1 MNDLLELKNVN
12 HTLYS
17 VKPKYC
23 SIISKQP
30 TTDTHISHRLAMA
43 ESILFDKPLPLNGEG
58 TISVNV
64 KTSEPFAIRIQP
76 YYPTN
81 YPEDKTGY
89 VEVRIHSNEA
99 RFWGRKPDAETKDGE
114 PLGEGNPAGAL
125 EPERKVSYWFS
136 FNRNGRFLKYGKGY
150 IMEETTHLNHPF
162 EPPKEKPEDDEWWF
176 IFRPDTPKQ
185 VVIHTLLTPA
195 LYASKSL
202 VDMEK
207 LVGFYPYP
215 LTKNWPPLVIDS
227 SKSTL
232 DNLAGNHFTQSA
244 SLPEA
249 CRELYENVAAGDV
262 SLDVPDTEPKLT
274 DAIKY
279 SINTEGKILYNKLK
293 EKGDMEYLRVTVGHD
308 RGASPGVPY
317 VLEIWPKD
325 SHSPIHNHGNA
336 YAVIKVLYGEINIT
350 VYNKTWKDAST
361 QEELKSFVAK
371 KGDVT
376 WLSPNWYQTHKLS
389 NLSSEF
395 CATIQCYKYGP
406 EDYLNWPYFDYLDGK
421 EEGVHEFYPDSDFD
435 FLEMRKDL
443 LLEYRKD
450 HVQQKVNP

>member
-1 MNDLLELKNVN
+1 MNDHLLELKNVN

-43 ESILFDKPLPLNGEG
+43 ESIIFDKPLPLNGEG

-64 KTSEPFAIRIQP
+64 KRSQPFAIRIQP
-76 YYPTN
+76 D
-81 YPEDKTGY
+81 YPEDNKGY
-89 VEVRIHSNEA
+89 VEVRIGSNEA
-99 RFWGRKPDAETKDGE
+99 HFWGRKPDAEAKIE
-114 PLGEGNPAGAL
+114 PLGEGNPTGAL
-125 EPERKVSYWFS
+125 EPDRKVSYWFS

-150 IMEETTHLNHPF
+150 IMEETTHLKQDF
-162 EPPKEKPEDDEWWF
+162 GAPKEKPEDDKWWF

-185 VVIHTLLTPA
+185 VMILTSVLA
-195 LYASKSL
+195 SYDSKSL

-215 LTKNWPPLVIDS
+215 LTTNWPPLVIDS

-232 DNLAGNHFTQSA
+232 DNLAGNHFIQSA

-262 SLDVPDTEPKLT
+262 SLDVPDTDPKLT

-279 SINTEGKILYNKLK
+279 SINTEGKILHKKLEEKSEK
-293 EKGDMEYLRVTVGHD
+293 EGMGYLRVTVGHD

-317 VLEIWPKD
+317 VLEIWPKG
-325 SHSPIHNHGNA
+325 SESPIHNHGNA

-361 QEELKSFVAK
+361 QEKLNSFVAK

-395 CATIQCYKYGP
+395 CATIQCYKYGS

-443 LLEYRKD
+443 LQEYRERD
-450 HVQQKVNP
+450 DQQKVNP

>member
-1 MNDLLELKNVN
+1 MPITPYILSNPN
-12 HTLYS
+12 
-17 VKPKYC
+17 

-30 TTDTHISHRLAMA
+30 TADTHISHRLAMA

-64 KTSEPFAIRIQP
+64 QKSQPFVIRIQP

-81 YPEDKTGY
+81 YPEHKTGY
-89 VEVRIHSNEA
+89 VEVRIDSDEA
-99 RFWGRKPDAETKDGE
+99 RFWGRKPDAETKDE
-114 PLGEGNPAGAL
+114 PLGEGNSNGAL

-136 FNRNGRFLKYGKGY
+136 FNRNGRCLKYGKGY
-150 IMEETTHLNHPF
+150 IMEETNHLTHPF
-162 EPPKEKPEDDEWWF
+162 EPPKEKLEDDEWWF

-185 VVIHTLLTPA
+185 VVILTLLGPA

-215 LTKNWPPLVIDS
+215 LTKNWSPLVIDS

-232 DNLAGNHFTQSA
+232 VNLAGNQFTQSA

-249 CRELYENVAAGDV
+249 CRELYENVAAPDV
-262 SLDVPDTEPKLT
+262 SLDVPDTDPKLS

-279 SINTEGKILYNKLK
+279 SINTKGKILYEKLK
-293 EKGDMEYLRVTVGHD
+293 EKREKEGMGYLRVTVGLD

-325 SHSPIHNHGNA
+325 SESPIHNHGNA
-336 YAVIKVLYGEINIT
+336 YAVIKVLYGEINIA

-361 QEELKSFVAK
+361 QEKLSSFVAK

-395 CATIQCYKYGP
+395 CATIQCYKYGS

-421 EEGVHEFYPDSDFD
+421 EEGVHEFYPDSDFEY
-435 FLEMRKDL
+435 LKMRDDL
-443 LLEYRKD
+443 LQEYRESN
-450 HVQQKVNP
+450 HQQN

>member
-1 MNDLLELKNVN
+1 MSITSYILSNPN
-12 HTLYS
+12 
-17 VKPKYC
+17 

-30 TTDTHISHRLAMA
+30 TTDTHISHRLAMDR
-43 ESILFDKPLPLNGEG
+43 SIIFVKSLPLNGEG

-64 KTSEPFAIRIQP
+64 KRSQPFAIRIQP
-76 YYPTN
+76 N
-81 YPEDKTGY
+81 YPEDKKGY
-89 VEVRIHSNEA
+89 VEVRIDPNEA
-99 RFWGRKPDAETKDGE
+99 RFWVRKPDAAEDE
-114 PLGEGNPAGAL
+114 PLGEGNLTGAL

-150 IMEETTHLNHPF
+150 IMEETTHLEHPF

-185 VVIHTLLTPA
+185 VVILTLLGLA

-215 LTKNWPPLVIDS
+215 LTKNWSPLVIDS

-232 DNLAGNHFTQSA
+232 VNLAGNDFTQSA

-249 CRELYENVAAGDV
+249 CLYENVAAPDV
-262 SLDVPDTEPKLT
+262 SLDVPDTDPKLS

-279 SINTEGKILYNKLK
+279 SINTKGKILYEKLK
-293 EKGDMEYLRVTVGHD
+293 EKRQKDGMGYLRVTVGLD

-317 VLEIWPKD
+317 VLEIWPKG

-361 QEELKSFVAK
+361 QERLNRFVAK

-389 NLSSEF
+389 NQSNEF

-435 FLEMRKDL
+435 FLEMRKEL
-443 LLEYRKD
+443 LQEYRERD
-450 HVQQKVNP
+450 DQQKVNP